1 MILNT
6 LRRLYRI
13 LKNKYVLFTLV
24 MVCWILF
31 FDRYNLMRRYND
43 LKDLREAQAEKT
55 YYEKQIQEVAK
66 AKDELFSDKKKLE
79 KFAREKYYMKKD
91 SEDLFIVEH

>member
-1 MILNT
+1 MLS
-6 LRRLYRI
+6 
-13 LKNKYVLFTLV
+13 
-24 MVCWILF
+24 WILF

-43 LKDLREAQAEKT
+43 SKELHEAQAEKN
-55 YYEKQIQEVAK
+55 YYEKKIQEVAK